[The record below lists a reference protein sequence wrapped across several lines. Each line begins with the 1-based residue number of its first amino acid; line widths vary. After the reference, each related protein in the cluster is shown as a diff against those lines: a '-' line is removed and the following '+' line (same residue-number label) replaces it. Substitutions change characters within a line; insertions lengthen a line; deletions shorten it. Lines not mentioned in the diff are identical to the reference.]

1 MRSAKNLSN
10 PKPLG
15 LDEDL
20 YVFNLF
26 RLTGHEEER
35 ETQKKPQRSDPSQ
48 PQKSKSVFLWFLSTL
63 KLFLFFLNIVI
74 NSNDFIG
81 RKRTL

>member
-26 RLTGHEEER
+26 RLTGHEDER
-35 ETQKKPQRSDPSQ
+35 ETQKKTPKERSIPAAKEQ
-48 PQKSKSVFLWFLSTL
+48 IGFLVVSLSTL
-63 KLFLFFLNIVI
+63 KLFLFLF
-74 NSNDFIG
+74 
-81 RKRTL
+81 

>member
-1 MRSAKNLSN
+1 MWSAKNLSN

-26 RLTGHEEER
+26 RLTGHEEKR
-35 ETQKKPQRSDPSQ
+35 DPKKPPKERSIPAAKEQ
-48 PQKSKSVFLWFLSTL
+48 IGFLVVSLDFET
-63 KLFLFFLNIVI
+63 FPFFFKYC
-74 NSNDFIG
+74 D
-81 RKRTL
+81 

>member
-26 RLTGHEEER
+26 RLTGHEEKR
-35 ETQKKPQRSDPSQ
+35 DPKNPQRSIPAAKEQ
-48 PQKSKSVFLWFLSTL
+48 IGFLVVSLDFET
-63 KLFLFFLNIVI
+63 FPFFFKYC
-74 NSNDFIG
+74 D
-81 RKRTL
+81 